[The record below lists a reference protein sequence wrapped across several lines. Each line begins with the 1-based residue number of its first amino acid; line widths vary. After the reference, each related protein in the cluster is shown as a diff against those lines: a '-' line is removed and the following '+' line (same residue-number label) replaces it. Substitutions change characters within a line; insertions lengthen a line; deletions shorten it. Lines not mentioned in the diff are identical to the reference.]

1 MCLLLV
7 AAKALFEVVAFQRRL
22 AMCYV
27 VMNVVF
33 YVHYK

>member
-7 AAKALFEVVAFQRRL
+7 AAKALFEVVAFKEKLQ
-22 AMCYV
+22 CVV
-27 VMNVVF
+27 VMNVVL